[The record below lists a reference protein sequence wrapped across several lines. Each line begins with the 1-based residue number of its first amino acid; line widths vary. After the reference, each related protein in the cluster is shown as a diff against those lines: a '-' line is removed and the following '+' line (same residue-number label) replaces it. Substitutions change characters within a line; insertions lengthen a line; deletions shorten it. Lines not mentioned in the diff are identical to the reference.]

1 MGPAARREGLGQRQH
16 GIRLNKGQRLH
27 TEHAVMTK
35 GAAHPHELPE
45 KRHTPAAWSSGAG
58 GSGADTGQKV
68 GAGAATQ
75 GREAGDGVGMGGDMQ
90 GNSRE
95 LFSAG
100 RPGGRSAHWTR
111 VKASV
116 TVRGHPHRLEGQG
129 WVSS

>member
-1 MGPAARREGLGQRQH
+1 
-16 GIRLNKGQRLH
+16 
-27 TEHAVMTK
+27 MTK

-75 GREAGDGVGMGGDMQ
+75 GREAGEAGREGRQVTGWGWGADVQ

-100 RPGGRSAHWTR
+100 RPGGRSAHRTR

-116 TVRGHPHRLEGQG
+116 MVRRHPHRLEGQG